1 MSEERELL
9 ESCLDEFQYQSFP
22 CTELVTRIKEL
33 LAKPEGIT
41 PREGLTEYKRG
52 YAKAE
57 LDLREELREEN
68 SKLREELREGISL
81 RDHFA
86 GLAMQGLMAADVRV
100 VWDNESIADLAYD
113 QADAML
119 ERREKKK

>member
-1 MSEERELL
+1 MMNKERELL

-33 LAKPEGIT
+33 LAQPEGIT

-68 SKLREELREGISL
+68 SKLREELREEISL
-81 RDHFA
+81 REA
-86 GLAMQGLMAADVRV
+86 WLCRV
-100 VWDNESIADLAYD
+100 C
-113 QADAML
+113 
-119 ERREKKK
+119 